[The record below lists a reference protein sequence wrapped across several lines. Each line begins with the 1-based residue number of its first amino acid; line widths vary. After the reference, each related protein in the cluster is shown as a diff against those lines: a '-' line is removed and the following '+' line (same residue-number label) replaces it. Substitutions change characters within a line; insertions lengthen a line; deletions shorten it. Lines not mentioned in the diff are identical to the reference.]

1 MGGAKRMMEENE
13 ARRDIALQIVLE
25 AGVLEQCEFHDD
37 CIYLGGEEIESA
49 FKLANHKAS
58 DGKLEGVFENRRQ
71 MTDIIKDV
79 VEDHAAEECYA
90 CAKNRDE

>member
-13 ARRDIALQIVLE
+13 AKRGIALQIALE

-37 CIYLGGEEIESA
+37 CIYEGGEEIESA
-49 FKLANHKAS
+49 YKLANHKVS
-58 DGKLEGVFENRRQ
+58 HGELEGVFENRRE